1 MFRHKNTSTTK
12 HSNTKTQDK
21 SDLENSNK
29 KEQAINKDEE
39 IKEESK
45 KVKEEETSED
55 NIKELLEKNL
65 KWSQIIYEQN
75 RRLNH
80 KLIWATVAGWLR
92 LLLIVAPLILA
103 FFYFSPFIKQAW
115 KSYNSILGITSQ
127 STTDTQV
134 DSLDNLFKVFNL
146 NKAQQE
152 QVKSILK

>member
-12 HSNTKTQDK
+12 YSNTKTQDK

-29 KEQAINKDEE
+29 KEQATIKDEE
-39 IKEESK
+39 IKEEPK

-103 FFYFSPFIKQAW
+103 FFYFLRLL
-115 KSYNSILGITSQ
+115 NRLGNRII
-127 STTDTQV
+127 V
-134 DSLDNLFKVFNL
+134 Y
-146 NKAQQE
+146 
-152 QVKSILK
+152 